1 MVMQMEDCFVVD
13 AAEGCISVCV
23 GVSRWTDV
31 NGSLRLEEDYRV
43 GGEVWRVHKNDPDPF
58 PSRPHAHCVGGSNR
72 FVGCK
77 LHLGTRQLFTSK
89 NKPLDRFLDEGQ
101 FERLIE
107 IVSGKF
113 PDLTLPLL

>member
-1 MVMQMEDCFVVD
+1 M
-13 AAEGCISVCV
+13 CV
-23 GVSRWTDV
+23 GVSRWTRAD
-31 NGSLRLEEDYRV
+31 GSLRLEEDYRV

-58 PSRPHAHCVGGSNR
+58 PSRPHAHCVGGSSR

-77 LHLGTRQLFTSK
+77 LHLGTRQLFASN

-107 IVSGKF
+107 MVRGKF
-113 PDLTLPLL
+113 PDLMLPLL